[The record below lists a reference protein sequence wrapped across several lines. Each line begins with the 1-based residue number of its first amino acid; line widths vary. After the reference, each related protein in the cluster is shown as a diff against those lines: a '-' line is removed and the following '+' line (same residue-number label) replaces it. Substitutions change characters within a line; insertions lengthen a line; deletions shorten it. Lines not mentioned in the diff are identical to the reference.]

1 MKQQITKNIRRWL
14 ALLLCICMVSPAMTT
29 VVSAAEPQVL
39 EGGKAA
45 PDENPVTVTGTLTGE
60 KLPGAEPVPQ
70 IKQGEIGDVLDG
82 DYAYISDAAI
92 SPDQSTESKL
102 AIRTGTAPWDDTT
115 GNGNDEND
123 LNNTVRSFDEVTYTV
138 EFQTKV
144 RDGAP
149 YKAYRSGTLHFEFIL
164 PATAAEAQ
172 FDTGSMGWLESKQG
186 KYEIT
191 ESIYNGETSQILKG
205 TCVLEPGDDNPSAI
219 GESWQT
225 LNLAIRTL
233 AVKQGDVV
241 QPEFTFWLEYND
253 VPQTGLVTG
262 SGHNCGVHSE
272 QEFKTVSS
280 PETTVTSAPRF
291 NVQINPGFTSTQ
303 YLGN

>member
-186 KYEIT
+186 KVYMVT
-191 ESIYNGETSQILKG
+191 H
-205 TCVLEPGDDNPSAI
+205 SAKAWDKEDVQEAAAKAL
-219 GESWQT
+219 GKEVSE
-225 LNLAIRTL
+225 LN
-233 AVKQGDVV
+233 D
-241 QPEFTFWLEYND
+241 EDY
-253 VPQTGLVTG
+253 
-262 SGHNCGVHSE
+262 
-272 QEFKTVSS
+272 KTY
-280 PETTVTSAPRF
+280 A
-291 NVQINPGFTSTQ
+291 QQ
-303 YLGN
+303 YLPSRADQMTAPD